1 MKTFEQFTEEIEE
14 QMPVKAKHDRSP
26 EARKER
32 KKALIWRRK
41 NKGKIKQAQ
50 KKRNKIMKTTASKNK
65 EAQMAKRGLTRTGK
79 RKKVF
84 VNKI

>member
-1 MKTFEQFTEEIEE
+1 
-14 QMPVKAKHDRSP
+14 
-26 EARKER
+26 
-32 KKALIWRRK
+32 
-41 NKGKIKQAQ
+41 
-50 KKRNKIMKTTASKNK
+50 MKTTASKNK

>member
-32 KKALIWRRK
+32 K
-41 NKGKIKQAQ
+41 IKF
-50 KKRNKIMKTTASKNK
+50 I
-65 EAQMAKRGLTRTGK
+65 E
-79 RKKVF
+79 
-84 VNKI
+84 